1 MVKKAK
7 KTEKLKRGLGDLWVG
22 RRLSLNPKDKNMK
35 LRIGFAVAV
44 ILALPVT
51 AIYVQMS
58 PSEAESNPLPIV
70 KAEAGPRVTTANGK
84 PITVGLKNIG
94 TFGSWKTFIDGRSSQ
109 KICYMTTNAV
119 NTGNKER
126 VLRIEHAPSWNWFNQ
141 VKYQHGENLGDF
153 MNVAVQII
161 RGIHHGMEFNNQTS
175 WLEEKNQHHFF
186 RKIKAKNAE
195 TVDIILGKDTRVIFN
210 INDFHSALSVIDS
223 HCNVPKESV
232 FARDGQSKQRTIM
245 ASTGKENGCLP
256 YEVKYGSKCFF
267 NHVEKEKWEIE
278 QQLKQ
283 QPDWRVAALT
293 KDAEVFYAKVEGN
306 ITKTDWLGVINTIKD
321 CGKGS
326 LIFTVHTA
334 KVDNLDN
341 LKGKKIRVGWNNGTI
356 EVTLASTKEF
366 PKSSS
371 VSAMMLVTEQSI
383 ADILSVHKDDKNIRM
398 ELKDTGEIL
407 IDEYFDKSVNLW
419 SLTGMQDAV
428 AKAMGLCA
436 LNTKEAKLENKKPK
450 EQIKKVEHLDMVS
463 L

>member
-1 MVKKAK
+1 
-7 KTEKLKRGLGDLWVG
+7 
-22 RRLSLNPKDKNMK
+22 
-35 LRIGFAVAV
+35 VAV
-44 ILALPVT
+44 T
-51 AIYVQMS
+51 
-58 PSEAESNPLPIV
+58 
-70 KAEAGPRVTTANGK
+70 
-84 PITVGLKNIG
+84 
-94 TFGSWKTFIDGRSSQ
+94 
-109 KICYMTTNAV
+109 
-119 NTGNKER
+119 
-126 VLRIEHAPSWNWFNQ
+126 IEWN
-141 VKYQHGENLGDF
+141 L
-153 MNVAVQII
+153 II
-161 RGIHHGMEFNNQTS
+161 RLLG
-175 WLEEKNQHHFF
+175 WKKKNQHHFF

-210 INDFHSALSVIDS
+210 INDFYSALSVIDS

-232 FARDGQSKQRTIM
+232 LARDGQTKQRTIM
-245 ASTGKENGCLP
+245 ASTGKESGCLP
-256 YEVKYGSKCFF
+256 YEVAYGSKCFF
-267 NHVEKEKWEIE
+267 NHDEKEKWEIK
-278 QQLKQ
+278 QQLKR

-306 ITKTDWLGVINTIKD
+306 ITKTDWLGIINSTKD
-321 CGKGS
+321 CAKGS
-326 LIFTVHTA
+326 LIFTVHTN
-334 KVDNLDN
+334 KVANLDN

-366 PKSSS
+366 PKTSS

-383 ADILSVHKDDKNIRM
+383 ANILSVHKDDKNIRM
-398 ELKDTGEIL
+398 ELKDTDGIL